1 MIEIVYLL
9 HVVNQT
15 LFFNLPSAYF
25 HKRFDTMVTSEKCK
39 YQINGYISLH
49 KTSLSIL
56 LSHGILLNSSFRET
70 SNLNNQKLII
80 QTKVILSKVKENKHL
95 HSYLIDSITNMST
108 IAVKLYMSLENVSG
122 PGYQQKSCLSAISK

>member
-1 MIEIVYLL
+1 MMEIVSLL
-9 HVVNQT
+9 HLVNLT
-15 LFFNLPSAYF
+15 LFMDSPSAYF
-25 HKRFDTMVTSEKCK
+25 HKCFDTMVTSEKCK
-39 YQINGYISLH
+39 CQINGYISLH

-95 HSYLIDSITNMST
+95 HSYLIDSITNMSA
-108 IAVKLYMSLENVSG
+108 IAVK
-122 PGYQQKSCLSAISK
+122 